1 MNRSIYLDKEDA
13 KEVEEEER
21 NLFLKGILEQ
31 VNVPLEDV
39 WPDILLTVEQKIK
52 LRILLSKLDLEIIE
66 DGDRG
71 YEIYHE
77 DTILAKWSKPRFLER
92 IDFKARNQKKKLF
105 YEMVINTW
113 SVFDEE

>member
-71 YEIYHE
+71 YYI
-77 DTILAKWSKPRFLER
+77 S
-92 IDFKARNQKKKLF
+92 
-105 YEMVINTW
+105 
-113 SVFDEE
+113 

>member
-1 MNRSIYLDKEDA
+1 MVI
-13 KEVEEEER
+13 
-21 NLFLKGILEQ
+21 
-31 VNVPLEDV
+31 
-39 WPDILLTVEQKIK
+39 
-52 LRILLSKLDLEIIE
+52 
-66 DGDRG
+66 
-71 YEIYHE
+71 E